1 MKKSCLAA
9 CIVLAAFVALA
20 KTSTPEG
27 WLDDYDAALKKA
39 AAEEKHIIVDFS
51 GSDWCIWCKRLDKE
65 VFDTDVFRKA
75 AAEKYVLLMVDSPSK
90 KSLLS
95 PKAAKENPK
104 LVEKFG
110 VKGFPTVVVLNPKG
124 EEVCRL
130 GYEKGGPEKYL
141 ETLDAAIRE
150 APDLKK
156 YIKPIEDVLNR
167 HDREMAEE
175 TRAAMKK
182 VEEKFPRPD
191 KNLPKEELKK
201 YAREARKY
209 AREIVFETVY
219 SKYVPL
225 YEKAFAE
232 AKAMKVPEHMEAK
245 KKELID
251 GQERIFNMLKDGLH
265 EYEEAKKNGTL
276 DELDEESEDD
286 DEDAEPS
293 GGRLDTWLKDW
304 SENVRTN
311 TAMETCASF
320 RDTKLRPFLM
330 AQMDPG
336 SIATADERK
345 IFDASIMYI
354 WGEGGYR
361 SFKGAKDL
369 VKILDRT
376 AKKPFAA
383 MVRALSD
390 NKGISG
396 PMADWIIDGDFH
408 GEDMRCVFWTLRKNG
423 LFDSAGAKVLEKIEK
438 SQVDEWLKMLLR
450 IEVERDAAWK
460 ARGGGFAN
468 TVTEEGW
475 KGYGDHGD
483 ACRAAFKRA
492 MELHDYPEPAYL
504 FSNLGPF
511 DEKIFIDATSKQ
523 LDFTDFYGSFLWYNC
538 YPRWCGS
545 LAKMKAFAERCYE
558 TRRHDTMIPYL
569 YATSLLE
576 MVNDSGER
584 QEEYFRAHPEELDK
598 IVEVCLPQMA
608 NTNACWEVRQT
619 AGVLVTLAHSYRG
632 DWAKAGD
639 TFASFWHARLPT
651 GTWSLVKDFSHW
663 WVVWDGI
670 SGTNRNEL
678 QRMHAMFV
686 AGDFKG
692 FAKAAA
698 KLRASGVKLDEAENK
713 YLKAMEPVVW
723 MKTEFPSGKPLSV
736 EFQRNRDSWLT
747 YGGNWKI
754 DKKGVYQRG
763 AYKSGSM
770 LEWDVPV
777 PGEFRVELVIAPY
790 AKDEDWCFDFCQKP
804 ADPALAKFGEY
815 PSLVLRFSKSG
826 ATAVFGEWDEVKEG
840 GSGESVKFPYK
851 WGSNLRLA
859 IVYKGGK
866 VSAFVNGSNKPFLE
880 TEDYA
885 DYLND
890 VKEGKLRLNGAK
902 MKIHSMKVVR
912 P

>member
-1 MKKSCLAA
+1 MKKALSAA
-9 CIVLAAFVALA
+9 CIALAAFVAFA

-39 AAEEKHIIVDFS
+39 AAEGKHVVIDFS
-51 GSDWCIWCKRLDKE
+51 GSDWCVWCKRLDKE

-75 AAEKYVLLMVDSPSK
+75 AAGKYVLLMVDSPSK

-104 LVEKFG
+104 LVKKFK
-110 VKGFPTVVVLNPKG
+110 VDGFPTVVVLNPKG

-150 APDLKK
+150 APDVEK

-167 HDREMAEE
+167 YDSEMAEE
-175 TRAAMKK
+175 TRTAMKK

-191 KNLPKEELKK
+191 KNLPKDEMKK

-209 AREIVFETVY
+209 AREIVFETVS

-276 DELDEESEDD
+276 DELGEESEDD

-423 LFDSAGAKVLEKIEK
+423 VFDSAGAKVLEKIEK

-450 IEVERDAAWK
+450 INVESDAAWK

-504 FSNLGPF
+504 FSSLGPF

-523 LDFTDFYGSFLWYNC
+523 LDFTVFYGNFLWYNC

-558 TRRHDTMIPYL
+558 TRRHDTMVPFV
-569 YATSLLE
+569 YATSLLR

-598 IVEVCLPQMA
+598 IIEVCLPQV
-608 NTNACWEVRQT
+608 TNVYAFGGIREK
-619 AGVLVTLAHSYRG
+619 AGMVAALAYSFRG

-639 TFASFWHARLPT
+639 TFASVSQRQGMLPD
-651 GTWSLVKDFSHW
+651 GIWNDIQEISHW
-663 WVVWDGI
+663 CVIWEGI
-670 SGTNRNEL
+670 SGANRKEL

-698 KLRASGVKLDEAENK
+698 KLRASGVKLDKKENW
-713 YLKAMEPVVW
+713 YLGKMELDVW
-723 MKTEFPSGKPLSV
+723 MKTEFPAGK
-736 EFQRNRDSWLT
+736 QRHMTFPKNKHSWLT
-747 YGGNWKI
+747 YDGYWKMDGKCAYQGGAFRPSS
-754 DKKGVYQRG
+754 V
-763 AYKSGSM
+763 
-770 LEWDVPV
+770 LEWDVRV
-777 PGEFRVELVIAPY
+777 PGEFRLELIVAPY
-790 AKDEDWCFDFCQKP
+790 SKGEDWRFDFRQKP
-804 ADPALAKFGEY
+804 TDPVLDTGY
-815 PSLVLRFSKSG
+815 PLLMLRFSKSG
-826 ATAVFGEWDEVKEG
+826 ATAAFGEWDEVKDG
-840 GSGESVKFPYK
+840 GSGERVPFPYK
-851 WGSNLRLA
+851 GGNLRLA

-866 VSAFVNGSNKPFLE
+866 VSVFANGSAKPFLE
-880 TEDYA
+880 SEEHA
-885 DYLND
+885 DVLSSI
-890 VKEGKLRLNGAK
+890 KEGKLRFNGANA
-902 MKIHSMKVVR
+902 KITSIKLMR